1 MSDKFGDEGS
11 HPDLID
17 SSDLTGWCQY
27 CSHSVRESAYPFKFI
42 RYANSIEGPFCSRR
56 CSFDWLANND
66 ERLDGYLDH
75 KPVGKEVTEFV
86 E

>member
-1 MSDKFGDEGS
+1 
-11 HPDLID
+11 
-17 SSDLTGWCQY
+17 
-27 CSHSVRESAYPFKFI
+27 VRESAYPFKFI
-42 RYANSIEGPFCSRR
+42 RYGNAIEGPFCSQS

-86 E
+86 A